1 MFVVFVRTLLVYFI
15 LMFSMRIGGKRQVG
29 QMQITEL
36 VSVLVL
42 SEVAALPIGDTDIPI
57 TFSLIPVLT
66 ILCIEMITAFAV
78 SKNKKLRKVFDGKP
92 QLIICKGKLSEK
104 ALGSLPLGIEE
115 FISEARIKGISDI
128 SDIEYAIIE
137 ENGELSVF
145 SKSDVGRNGLAH
157 VVISDGK
164 INRFGLEMAGITEDE
179 VTRKLSERNIT
190 FGQILL
196 YTVDDSGGENL
207 ILKEDGQKKSGFTKP

>member
-15 LMFSMRIGGKRQVG
+15 LMFSMRIGGKRQIG

-57 TFSLIPVLT
+57 TFSIIPVLT
-66 ILCIEMITAFAV
+66 ILLVEIITAFVV
-78 SKNKKLRKVFDGKP
+78 SKNKKLREVFDGKP
-92 QLIICKGKLSEK
+92 QIIISKGKLSEK
-104 ALGSLPLGIEE
+104 ALASLPLGIEE

-128 SDIEYAIIE
+128 SEIEYAIIE

-145 SKSDVGRNGLAH
+145 SKTDVGKKGLAH

-164 INRFGLEMAGITEDE
+164 INEFGLEIAGITEDE
-179 VTRKLSERNIT
+179 VMRKLTSKNLTPEE
-190 FGQILL
+190 ILL
-196 YTVDDSGGENL
+196 YTVDDNGTENL
-207 ILKEDGQKKSGFTKP
+207 VLRQQKAE

>member
-15 LMFSMRIGGKRQVG
+15 LMFSMRIGGKRQIG

-57 TFSLIPVLT
+57 TFSIIPVLT
-66 ILCIEMITAFAV
+66 ILLVEIITAFVV
-78 SKNKKLRKVFDGKP
+78 SKNKKLREVFDGKP
-92 QLIICKGKLSEK
+92 QIIISKGKLSEK
-104 ALGSLPLGIEE
+104 ALASLPLGIEE

-128 SDIEYAIIE
+128 SEIEYAIIE

-145 SKSDVGRNGLAH
+145 SKTDVGKKGLAH

-164 INRFGLEMAGITEDE
+164 INEFGLEIAGITEDE
-179 VTRKLSERNIT
+179 VMRKLTSKNLTPEE
-190 FGQILL
+190 ILL
-196 YTVDDSGGENL
+196 YTVDDKGTENL
-207 ILKEDGQKKSGFTKP
+207 VLRQQKAE

>member
-15 LMFSMRIGGKRQVG
+15 LMFSMRIGGKRQIG

-57 TFSLIPVLT
+57 TFSIIPVLT
-66 ILCIEMITAFAV
+66 ILLVEIITAFIV
-78 SKNKKLRKVFDGKP
+78 SKNKKLREVFDGKP
-92 QLIICKGKLSEK
+92 QIIISKGKLSEK
-104 ALGSLPLGIEE
+104 ALASLPLGIEE

-128 SDIEYAIIE
+128 SEIEYAIIE

-145 SKSDVGRNGLAH
+145 SKTDVGKKGLAH

-164 INRFGLEMAGITEDE
+164 INEFGLEIAGITEDE
-179 VTRKLSERNIT
+179 VMRKLTSKNLTPEE
-190 FGQILL
+190 ILL
-196 YTVDDSGGENL
+196 YTVDDNGTENL
-207 ILKEDGQKKSGFTKP
+207 VLRQQKAE

>member
-15 LMFSMRIGGKRQVG
+15 LMFSMRIGGKRQIG

-57 TFSLIPVLT
+57 TFSIIPVLT
-66 ILCIEMITAFAV
+66 ILLVEIITAFVV
-78 SKNKKLRKVFDGKP
+78 SKNKKLREVCDGKP
-92 QLIICKGKLSEK
+92 QIIISKGKLSEK
-104 ALGSLPLGIEE
+104 ALASLPLGIEE

-128 SDIEYAIIE
+128 SEIEYAIIE

-145 SKSDVGRNGLAH
+145 SKTDVGKKGLAH

-164 INRFGLEMAGITEDE
+164 INEFGLEIAGITEDE
-179 VTRKLSERNIT
+179 VMRKLTSKNLTPEE
-190 FGQILL
+190 ILL
-196 YTVDDSGGENL
+196 YTVDDNGTENL
-207 ILKEDGQKKSGFTKP
+207 VLRQQKAE

>member
-15 LMFSMRIGGKRQVG
+15 LMFSMRIGGKRQIG

-42 SEVAALPIGDTDIPI
+42 SEVAALPIGDTDIPV
-57 TFSLIPVLT
+57 TFSIIPVLT
-66 ILCIEMITAFAV
+66 ILLVEIITAFVV
-78 SKNKKLRKVFDGKP
+78 SKNKKLREVFDGKP
-92 QLIICKGKLSEK
+92 QIIISKGKLSEK
-104 ALGSLPLGIEE
+104 ALASLPLGIEE

-128 SDIEYAIIE
+128 SEIEYAIIE

-145 SKSDVGRNGLAH
+145 SKTDVGKKGLAH

-164 INRFGLEMAGITEDE
+164 INEFGLEIAGITEDE
-179 VTRKLSERNIT
+179 VMRKLTSKNLTPEE
-190 FGQILL
+190 ILL
-196 YTVDDSGGENL
+196 YTVDDNGTENL
-207 ILKEDGQKKSGFTKP
+207 VLRQQKAE

>member
-15 LMFSMRIGGKRQVG
+15 LMFSMRIGGKRQIG

-57 TFSLIPVLT
+57 TFSIIPVLT
-66 ILCIEMITAFAV
+66 ILLVEIITAFVV
-78 SKNKKLRKVFDGKP
+78 SKNKKLREVFDGKP
-92 QLIICKGKLSEK
+92 QIIISKGKLSEK
-104 ALGSLPLGIEE
+104 ALASLPLGIEE

-128 SDIEYAIIE
+128 SEIEYAIIE

-145 SKSDVGRNGLAH
+145 SKTDVGKKGLAH

-164 INRFGLEMAGITEDE
+164 INEFGLEIAGITEDE
-179 VTRKLSERNIT
+179 VMRKLTSKNLTPEE
-190 FGQILL
+190 ILL
-196 YTVDDSGGENL
+196 YTFDDNGTENL
-207 ILKEDGQKKSGFTKP
+207 VLRQQKAE